1 MENETII
8 MAYSIYLPLALG
20 LTIYVARILFKNGKA
35 FMNEIFTDN
44 QSIASSTNKLM
55 EVGFYLLNVGFALL
69 ILRIH
74 DYNGEFD
81 TTQEL
86 IEILSLKIGGFSIYL
101 GIMLFFNLLL
111 FFRGRKRA
119 NRNRRLVTP
128 KNTDKPSLAV

>member
-8 MAYSIYLPLALG
+8 MAYSIYLPLAIG

-35 FMNEIFTDN
+35 FMHEIFSENET
-44 QSIASSTNKLM
+44 IANSTSKLM

-74 DYNGEFD
+74 DYNGSFD

-86 IEILSLKIGGFSIYL
+86 IETLSLKIGGFSIYL
-101 GIMLFFNLLL
+101 GVMLFLNLLL

-119 NRNRRLVTP
+119 NRNRRLMQQV
-128 KNTDKPSLAV
+128 KKGKPSLAV